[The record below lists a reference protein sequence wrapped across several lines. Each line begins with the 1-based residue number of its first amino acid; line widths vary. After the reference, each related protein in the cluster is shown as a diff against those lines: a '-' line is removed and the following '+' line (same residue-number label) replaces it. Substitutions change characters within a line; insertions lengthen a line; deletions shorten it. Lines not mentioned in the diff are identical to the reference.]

1 MNTTQENKGRTGER
15 LQSLD
20 ALRGFDMFWIIGGGA
35 LITALAK
42 SSSMEWLQPVAE
54 QMKHV
59 SWEGFRFYDLIF
71 PLFMFIAGVAIP
83 FSITA
88 KLEQGALSVSLLK
101 KIIRRGLLLVV
112 FGIVYNGLLQKGFK
126 DARYASV
133 LGQIGVAY
141 MIGAAIV
148 LYNKS
153 MRSQGF
159 WIAGIVAFIAILQH
173 VVPVPGAGAGQFHPE
188 HGINAWL
195 DRLLLPG
202 RLHGKTFDPEG
213 ILCMVSASI
222 VVLTGAMA
230 GNILRSTARSQNTR
244 TLILLVSG
252 IGLIA
257 AALMLSPVYPIIKSM
272 WTVTFNFLTSGISLV
287 LLSLFYYLIDVRKI
301 GGKFWGS
308 IWFFFKV
315 IGLNSITIYMAARII
330 PFRTTSN
337 LLTGWLVAP
346 VGEWVVIF
354 GVLVIEWLLLYY
366 LYKQKIFLRI

>member
-1 MNTTQENKGRTGER
+1 MNTTTENKNRTGER

-20 ALRGFDMFWIIGGGA
+20 VLRGFDMFWIIGGGA

-42 SSSMEWLQPVAE
+42 TSSTEWLQPVAE

-59 SWEGFRFYDLIF
+59 PWEGFRFYDLIF
-71 PLFMFIAGVAIP
+71 PLFMFIAGAAIP

-88 KLEQGALSVSLLK
+88 KLEQGALAGSLLK

-112 FGIVYNGLLQKGFK
+112 FGIVYNGLLQKGFT

-141 MIGAAIV
+141 MIGAVIV

-153 MRSQGF
+153 MRSQGL

-173 VVPVPGAGAGQFHPE
+173 VVPVPGAGPGQFHPE

-230 GNILRSTARSQNTR
+230 GNILRSTSRSQNAR
-244 TLILLVSG
+244 TIILISSG
-252 IGLIA
+252 IALVTIA
-257 AALMLSPVYPIIKSM
+257 LLLSPVYPVIKSM
-272 WTVTFNFLTSGISLV
+272 WTVTFNFLTSGISLI
-287 LLSLFYYLIDVRKI
+287 LLSLFYYLIDVRKL

-315 IGLNSITIYMAARII
+315 IGLNSITIYMASRII

-337 LLTGWLVAP
+337 LLTGWMVAP
-346 VGEWVVIF
+346 LGDWVVIL
-354 GVLVIEWLLLYY
+354 GALVIEWLLLYY
-366 LYKQKIFLRI
+366 LYKQKIFLKI